1 MENLDEEQQLPTLQ
15 ERFQFMISQE
25 PISKVHQS
33 LCELISSLM
42 SYFKMTHQERLE
54 SMATRLNQEHEDNWK
69 RLNLEIPGK
78 EEYKAVTKI
87 LKTQTELLQQ
97 NFNPGRDTSRLLLAL
112 LRSLWKYFVF
122 NSQRR
127 PALTP
132 NFASLNNHSECEEF
146 IQAILRLSTNLQRN
160 TLEPALEQDVKMII
174 HHLKEST
181 AVWGTQDSQSTS
193 EDQELDILDAHPVL

>member
-1 MENLDEEQQLPTLQ
+1 MEDLDQKQQLPILQ
-15 ERFQFMISQE
+15 ERLQFMISQE
-25 PISKVHQS
+25 TIVTVHKS

-42 SYFKMTHQERLE
+42 NCFKMTHQERLE
-54 SMATRLNQEHEDNWK
+54 PLAARLNQEHEDNWK
-69 RLNLEIPGK
+69 RLNLENPGK

-97 NFNPGRDTSRLLLAL
+97 NFNQGRDASRQLLMAL

-132 NFASLNNHSECEEF
+132 NFASLNSDSECEEF
-146 IQAILRLSTNLQRN
+146 LQAILRLSTNLQRN
-160 TLEPALEQDVKMII
+160 TLETALEQDLKMII
-174 HHLKEST
+174 HHLKESK
-181 AVWGTQDSQSTS
+181 AVWRTQDSQSTR
-193 EDQELDILDAHPVL
+193 